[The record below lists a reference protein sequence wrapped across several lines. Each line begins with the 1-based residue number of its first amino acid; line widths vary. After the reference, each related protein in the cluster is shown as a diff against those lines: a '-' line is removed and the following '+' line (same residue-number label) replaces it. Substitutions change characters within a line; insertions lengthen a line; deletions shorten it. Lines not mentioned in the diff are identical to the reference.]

1 MIHGTGRVDYP
12 GEPPPSWQ
20 EQCGGEHFSLSLHE
34 AV

>member
-12 GEPPPSWQ
+12 GEPPQ
-20 EQCGGEHFSLSLHE
+20 EQCGGKPFFFSLSLHE